1 MGEYEKLLKA
11 NCLSTTWMQFSRSSQ
26 RISMTGSHFGDSNGR
41 NGIGVAVRG
50 KRRSFPREGVKRGVV
65 A

>member
-1 MGEYEKLLKA
+1 
-11 NCLSTTWMQFSRSSQ
+11 MQFSRKSQ
-26 RISMTGSHFGDSNGR
+26 RISMTGSHFGDFNGSNGF
-41 NGIGVAVRG
+41 GVAVRG